1 MKFKSMC
8 ETHWEWISCV
18 MHDCVTGNFFF
29 LLKLYH
35 TNIYLNMLHIYCSIN
50 CWHRT
55 RNWWNFAW
63 TICAAP
69 HFSHEV
75 PNILKVTFPNQW
87 TGKAR
92 SHTHTHTHMHH
103 SLMIVRAWLRWQWS
117 AQWHESGEVHVPAH
131 VLIPFPWNQS
141 QKFQTGVLKWVIMWQ
156 KFQTSRFMNIKTL
169 LYIVKAS

>member
-75 PNILKVTFPNQW
+75 RNILKVTFPNQW

-92 SHTHTHTHMHH
+92 SHTHTHTHTHTIALWLSELDWDDSDLH
-103 SLMIVRAWLRWQWS
+103 SGMRVGKFVCQHMFLSHFLGTSHKSFKQ
-117 AQWHESGEVHVPAH
+117 GC
-131 VLIPFPWNQS
+131 WN
-141 QKFQTGVLKWVIMWQ
+141 G
-156 KFQTSRFMNIKTL
+156 
-169 LYIVKAS
+169 